1 MTIHRIAPYIGLAL
15 AAWLALRPRPAGA
28 DILADNYIQVREG
41 DANNA
46 MLGFSVATA
55 GDVNGD
61 GYSDVL
67 FSGPQNNGMVWCYH
81 TSVDVVGTVAFTEE
95 WVLTGGAPNAL
106 LNARVSPAGD
116 VNGDGFGD
124 VLIGAPLYANGEFNE
139 GAAFVYLGS
148 DSGLAATTQRFIEG
162 NIAGAAFGAYL
173 DTAGDVN
180 GDGYDDIV
188 VGSPTYA
195 NGESGEGRALVYLG
209 SAAGVADAPVWSF
222 ESDIAQANFGR
233 RVAGT
238 GDVNADGYD
247 DIIVSAPE
255 LANGQN
261 GEGQVYLFLGSETG
275 PALSPSWSYESNI
288 VGGRAGWGLGCAGD
302 VNGDG
307 YADIVFD
314 VGTNNPAS
322 GAVHVFFGSETGPG
336 ASPDR
341 SFASGAGAFGDAV
354 YTAGDLNGDGFS
366 DLIAGDMSASSQT
379 GKITILGGLE
389 VGSVFPV
396 LAERYGVQTGE
407 QFGID
412 CRSAGDVNGDG
423 FGDVIVGAPRYDNG
437 NTDEGAVRVY
447 LGHAGAPN
455 LSAAWSPQGG
465 QALSEFGATLA
476 QGDWN
481 GDGYT
486 DLAVGSPDYDAGATN
501 TGAVSVYYG
510 GFYGYASSTSLFL
523 TGAQANGY
531 FGLAV
536 ANAGDI
542 DNDGCDE
549 LIVGEPYY
557 RTFDYPDIGAVHIF
571 KGSMLNGL
579 GTTPWWYQTGG
590 IQPSTFGFAVAGA
603 GDVNGDGYAD
613 VVIGAPN
620 HEFAPFERGGAA
632 YLYLG
637 SAGGLS
643 TNAVWTG
650 FGGVT
655 GDWFGYSVA
664 GVGDLNADG
673 FGDIAVGAP
682 KKESSPSL
690 VDEGYAFFFFGS
702 PTGISNMWTQK
713 GDQAGGLYGMRVA
726 AGGDFLADGYSDVL
740 VGAPFYDPDG
750 ILDGGIVDAYGGTPT
765 FDVSFGRR
773 WQGSSANTYMGMA
786 VAGGGDLNGDG
797 RSDIAI
803 GAARDDY
810 GHPDGG
816 AVYVY
821 TCVRFGY
828 CENPDPVWVNWG
840 TESGGQFGAA
850 LSMAG
855 DGTADGFADLIVGQP
870 VYQNRSGRAYCY
882 YGARE
887 GMPAAEDGCK
897 RVPFQR
903 RNSGFWIRPLGAS
916 DAADGF
922 TIHTLARS
930 ARGRSTLE
938 VQYQISEPGNV
949 WIGSP
954 MSAGTFDTDPHN
966 GGEGA
971 YSVSVTASGLDGGT
985 AYRWRM
991 RALGDSPYFPRMP
1004 WFSIAGNAP
1013 GEADVRTAPAGT
1025 GVEGPGGDGADD
1037 VGARFV
1043 LSRVG
1048 PNPCRDEATIW
1059 FSMPAAGAA
1068 RLTVHDVTGRRVAT
1082 LVDRVVGSGAQSASW
1097 DTRDAAGRR
1106 VASGV
1111 YLLRLEH
1118 GSDKSA
1124 TKLIVQR

>member
-1 MTIHRIAPYIGLAL
+1 MKIDRIAAHLGLAL
-15 AAWLALRPRPAGA
+15 AAWLAVRPQPAGA
-28 DILADNYIQVREG
+28 DVLAADYILVREG
-41 DANNA
+41 DGNNT

-61 GYSDVL
+61 GLSDVL
-67 FSGPQNNGMVWCYH
+67 LSGPQSNGTVWCYH
-81 TSVDVVGTVAFTEE
+81 AAVIPGVGVSFTEE
-95 WVLTGGAPNAL
+95 WALTSGAPNAL

-124 VLIGAPLYANGEFNE
+124 VLIGAPLYTNGEFNE
-139 GAAFVYLGS
+139 GAVFVYLGS
-148 DSGLAATTQRFIEG
+148 DSGLAGTTQRFIEG
-162 NIAGAAFGAYL
+162 NIAGAALGAYL

-195 NGESGEGRALVYLG
+195 NGESSEGRALVYLG
-209 SAAGVADAPVWSF
+209 SAAGIEAAPAWSF
-222 ESDIAQANFGR
+222 ESDIAQVNFGR
-233 RVAGT
+233 RVAGS

-247 DIIVSAPE
+247 DILVSAPE

-261 GEGQVYLFLGSETG
+261 GEGRVYLFLGSESG
-275 PALSPSWSYESNI
+275 PALSPSWTYESNI
-288 VGGRAGWGLGCAGD
+288 LGGRAGWGLGCAGD

-314 VGTNNPAS
+314 VGTNNPAF
-322 GAVHVFFGSETGPG
+322 GAVHVFFGGETGPG
-336 ASPDR
+336 AGPDR
-341 SFASGAGAFGDAV
+341 SFPSGAGAFGDMV
-354 YTAGDLNGDGFS
+354 YTAGDLNGDGSS
-366 DLIAGDMSASSQT
+366 DLVAGDATASSQT
-379 GKITILGGLE
+379 GKITILGGVE
-389 VGSVFPV
+389 AGSVFPV
-396 LAERYGVQTGE
+396 LAERYGAQTGE
-407 QFGID
+407 QFGFD

-437 NTDEGAVRVY
+437 STDEGAVRVY
-447 LGHAGAPN
+447 LGRAGALN
-455 LSAAWSPQGG
+455 LSPAWSPQGP
-465 QALSEFGATLA
+465 QTLSEFGAAVA

-486 DLAVGSPDYDAGATN
+486 DIAVGAQDYDAGATN
-501 TGAVSVYYG
+501 TGAVFVYYG
-510 GFYGYASSTSLFL
+510 GFFGYAGGWSLLL

-531 FGLAV
+531 FGYAV

-557 RTFDYPDIGAVHIF
+557 GTFDYPNIGAVHIF
-571 KGSMLNGL
+571 KGSILNGL
-579 GTTPWWYQTGG
+579 GTTPWWSQAGG
-590 IQPSTFGFAVAGA
+590 IQPGAYGLAVSGA

-613 VVIGAPN
+613 VIIGAPFY
-620 HEFAPFERGGAA
+620 EFAPFERGGAA
-632 YLYLG
+632 YLYFG

-650 FGGVT
+650 FGGAT

-682 KKESSPSL
+682 QKESSPGL

-702 PTGISNMWTQK
+702 PTGISNMWTQT
-713 GDQAGGLYGMRVA
+713 GGQAGALYGLRVA
-726 AGGDFLADGYSDVL
+726 AGGDFLGDGYSDAL
-740 VGAPFYDPDG
+740 VGAPFYDPNG
-750 ILDGGIVDAYGGTPT
+750 ILDGGIADAFEGFPD
-765 FDVSFGRR
+765 FSLSFGRR
-773 WQGSSANTYMGMA
+773 WEGSTAHANMGSA
-786 VAGGGDLNGDG
+786 VAGGGDVNGDG
-797 RSDIAI
+797 RSDVAI
-803 GAARDDY
+803 GASGDDY

-821 TCVRFGY
+821 TCVRYGY
-828 CENPDPVWVNWG
+828 CDDPDSAWVNWG
-840 TESGGQFGAA
+840 TESGGDFGSA
-850 LSMAG
+850 LSMSG
-855 DGTADGFADLIVGQP
+855 DATADGFADLVVGQP
-870 VYQNRSGRAYCY
+870 VYQNRSGRAYCF

-887 GMPAAEDGCK
+887 GMPANEDGGT
-897 RVPFQR
+897 RTPFQR
-903 RNSGFWIRPLGAS
+903 RSSGYWIRPLGAS
-916 DAADGF
+916 DVADGF
-922 TIHTLARS
+922 TIHTVVRS

-938 VQYQISEPGNV
+938 VQYQINEPGN

-954 MSAGTFDTDPHN
+954 MSAGSFDTDPDNN
-966 GGEGA
+966 GGEGG

-991 RALGDSPYFPRMP
+991 RAMGDSPYFPLTP
-1004 WFSIAGNAP
+1004 WFSMAGNAP

-1025 GVEGPGGDGADD
+1025 GVEGPGGDGGDL
-1037 VGARFV
+1037 GARFV

-1059 FSMPAAGAA
+1059 FSLPEAGAA

-1082 LVDRVVGSGAQSASW
+1082 LVDRVLGAGAQTASW

-1106 VASGV
+1106 VAAGV
-1111 YLLRLEH
+1111 YLLRLER
-1118 GSDKSA
+1118 GSEKSA
-1124 TKLIVQR
+1124 AKLVVQR